1 MEKKTC
7 GPLGGRGSQ
16 GGIQDS
22 FRDKAP
28 TVRHPSEVQ
37 QLLSKLYKRES
48 VGARDSG
55 IGRKRSSRASSFAIS
70 RVLQS
75 DVRCSKSF
83 RCLEAS
89 NRSLSLKQKG
99 EENVVQDGDPTFG
112 PSFDQTRRLDVL
124 DRSEGCVPSSS
135 NSSTVK
141 TSSQVLLGREGMAVQ
156 GHVFRPFHST
166 AGFHKT
172 DGPSFVDSSLH
183 GSENLEVSGRLADTG
198 QFTRISSPCKG
209 ISDGI
214 VRGVGHHNKSGEV
227 RSDPEAGSNLLGNE
241 DSIYDFE
248 GFSDTEKDRRP
259 SAKYRGVCQSG
270 GTPSVAMVETHRDT
284 NLSHDIGTN
293 GQAQDTPTTVDAS
306 QTLGQEGQQDPNT
319 VGPRGAGE
327 SSLVVTGEAFNS
339 GSVTENPN
347 AGLDVFLG
355 RFRPGLGSSLGRG
368 ICIRRVVRGGEGDV
382 NKLEGAESNRS
393 GPSSL
398 WPTVQVK
405 RGGCLLGQLDS
416 NFVSQKRGR
425 NKIHTAEP
433 IGTGDYA
440 VDRAEPGEVAPTVCE
455 GQQECRSRF
464 LKQGETNNR
473 DRMDIS
479 PGHCGQ
485 ADPQVASN
493 DRSICN
499 GTQLS
504 SSMLLQPTPGRVIIG
519 SRCNAAELVPVRRI
533 CIPTNS
539 LNTEGAQQ
547 AEDIH
552 RMQDDTDNSVL
563 ATEGVVRRFM
573 GNVSRATSEVA
584 CQTGFTKTTAHSQ
597 VSPQP
602 PNAAVSCLET
612 IKRFARTKGVSFA
625 VARKVSLARRT
636 STNINYQHKW
646 KVYRKWCKD
655 NHHTVSRPTV
665 GKVADFLLYLRT
677 QRQLSVS
684 AVKGYKSMLA
694 SVFKYM
700 FRDVFEDPVLTD
712 LLRAFEV
719 EVPKRSLQQPPWDL
733 DAVLKV
739 LAEPPYEPMGK
750 ADFRA
755 LTKKTIF
762 LLALSTAKRLGELQ
776 ALSASVARNDK
787 DLVVSYLP
795 EFRAKT
801 ETESNPL
808 PREYVVKSLSEL
820 VGGEEPEKFLCPVR
834 AMRYY
839 LDRTKAMAQRPRTLF
854 VSLKD
859 HSRPLSKNS
868 ISFLTRQLIWESQA
882 VRPQVSVKSRKTG
895 IHSVRGYA
903 TSVLFWKNTAMS
915 KVLRAAT
922 WKSNS
927 VFASYYLKDVQ
938 YVYDRIKSL
947 GPIVAAGDLIA

>member
-382 NKLEGAESNRS
+382 KAIDLGLRHFGLQCRSSVVAVFSDNSTAISYLRKEGGTKSIQLNQLAQEIM
-393 GPSSL
+393 L
-398 WPTVQVK
+398 WTEQNQVK
-405 RGGCLLGQLDS
+405 LLPQFVKGSKNVVADSLSRGKQ
-416 NFVSQKRGR
+416 
-425 NKIHTAEP
+425 I
-433 IGTGDYA
+433 IGTEWTLAQDI
-440 VDRAEPGEVAPTVCE
+440 VDR
-455 GQQECRSRF
+455 
-464 LKQGETNNR
+464 L
-473 DRMDIS
+473 I
-479 PGHCGQ
+479 
-485 ADPQVASN
+485 
-493 DRSICN
+493 
-499 GTQLS
+499 
-504 SSMLLQPTPGRVIIG
+504 
-519 SRCNAAELVPVRRI
+519 
-533 CIPTNS
+533 
-539 LNTEGAQQ
+539 
-547 AEDIH
+547 
-552 RMQDDTDNSVL
+552 
-563 ATEGVVRRFM
+563 
-573 GNVSRATSEVA
+573 
-584 CQTGFTKTTAHSQ
+584 
-597 VSPQP
+597 
-602 PNAAVSCLET
+602 
-612 IKRFARTKGVSFA
+612 
-625 VARKVSLARRT
+625 
-636 STNINYQHKW
+636 HKW
-646 KVYRKWCKD
+646 PATIDLFATALNFRLPCYFSPHQD
-655 NHHTVSRPTV
+655 
-665 GKVADFLLYLRT
+665 G
-677 QRQLSVS
+677 LSLGV
-684 AVKGYKSMLA
+684 
-694 SVFKYM
+694 
-700 FRDVFEDPVLTD
+700 
-712 LLRAFEV
+712 
-719 EVPKRSLQQPPWDL
+719 
-733 DAVLKV
+733 DAVLQNWSQLDVYAYPPIPLIQKV
-739 LAEPPYEPMGK
+739 LNML
-750 ADFRA
+750 RV
-755 LTKKTIF
+755 T
-762 LLALSTAKRLGELQ
+762 
-776 ALSASVARNDK
+776 
-787 DLVVSYLP
+787 
-795 EFRAKT
+795 
-801 ETESNPL
+801 
-808 PREYVVKSLSEL
+808 
-820 VGGEEPEKFLCPVR
+820 VGC
-834 AMRYY
+834 
-839 LDRTKAMAQRPRTLF
+839 
-854 VSLKD
+854 
-859 HSRPLSKNS
+859 
-868 ISFLTRQLIWESQA
+868 
-882 VRPQVSVKSRKTG
+882 
-895 IHSVRGYA
+895 
-903 TSVLFWKNTAMS
+903 
-915 KVLRAAT
+915 
-922 WKSNS
+922 
-927 VFASYYLKDVQ
+927 
-938 YVYDRIKSL
+938 RIT
-947 GPIVAAGDLIA
+947 